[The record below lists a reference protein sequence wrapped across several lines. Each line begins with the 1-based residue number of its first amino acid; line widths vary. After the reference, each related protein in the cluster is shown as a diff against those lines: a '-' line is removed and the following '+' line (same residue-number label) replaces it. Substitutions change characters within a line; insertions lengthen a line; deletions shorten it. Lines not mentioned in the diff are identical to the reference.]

1 MFHWLRILNLSPSIY
16 EKCVKSTVSNG
27 KKFAAALMIF
37 GDTALVCH
45 QKFLS
50 CRCKN
55 RDFYRKF
62 VLQFKSWAY
71 ADTFSECENNV

>member
-16 EKCVKSTVSNG
+16 EKCAKSTVSNG

-55 RDFYRKF
+55 RMIFIDKF
-62 VLQFKSWAY
+62 VVYLEQQPDK
-71 ADTFSECENNV
+71 